1 MSFGIYNIH
10 FLDFEK
16 DTADME
22 FNVQEQTNPKDLST
36 ETEGSL
42 RPAFSLGNQPWQEW
56 LTPMVDSFA
65 KVPEYVGR
73 FFSEY
78 KQPLTTLGLL
88 ILSFISVKIMIA
100 VLGAIDDVP
109 LLAPLL
115 QIIGLGYTLWF
126 TWRYLWKSSNRKELL
141 SEFEAVK
148 NQVFGNNI

>member
-1 MSFGIYNIH
+1 
-10 FLDFEK
+10 
-16 DTADME
+16 
-22 FNVQEQTNPKDLST
+22 
-36 ETEGSL
+36 
-42 RPAFSLGNQPWQEW
+42 
-56 LTPMVDSFA
+56 MVDSFA

>member
-42 RPAFSLGNQPWQEW
+42 TPAFSLGNQPWQEW

-109 LLAPLL
+109 LLAPLFPAS
-115 QIIGLGYTLWF
+115 IIPKPPPVIIPYPLRVSFSAISTAIL
-126 TWRYLWKSSNRKELL
+126 
-141 SEFEAVK
+141 
-148 NQVFGNNI
+148 